1 MGDFYEFFFED
12 AKRAVELLD
21 ITLTARGQSNGEPI
35 PMAGVPYHAAEG
47 YIAKLVRLGE
57 SIAICEQ
64 IGDPA
69 SSKGPVER
77 QVLRIITPGTLTDE
91 ALLEEKQDNILLAI
105 THSTNIDAADA
116 NSVPKHFGVAY
127 LELASGRFSIF
138 ECKSETALNEELARI
153 KPIEILLPESYRHNL
168 PLFAQNLP
176 RNTYIQFQSNLSFT
190 LHRAENALLNHFSK
204 ENYASFA
211 CQAYPL
217 ATTAAG
223 ALFLYLKE
231 TQQKAFPHIQEIK
244 IEEPDEALHLD
255 ANTRR
260 NLELTEMLQ
269 GGCTHNTLFKIIDAS
284 KTAMGCRLLS
294 RWLQRPLRSRSR
306 LSERLDAIDILK
318 THQHYLNFQPALKS
332 LGDMERI
339 LSRIALLSARPQD
352 LLKLRQALK
361 TIPDIREQCNALN
374 AQDKSSHKTSKNKS
388 MLSLLSDKIH
398 TFPDLCDTLFCAIDE
413 NTPSHTRDG
422 GVIAQGYNPELD
434 ELRSL
439 SENANSFLVKLE
451 QTERETTGL
460 STLKVGYNRVH
471 GYYIEISRLQAHKA
485 PLHYQRRQT
494 LKNAERFIT
503 PELKI
508 FEDKVL
514 SSRERA
520 LQQEKHL
527 YEELLILIQSQLKN
541 LQETAEQL
549 ATLDVLCALADRAD
563 CLNWSRPELLN
574 YHELHITAGRHPVVE
589 HVMKTPF
596 VANNLLLN
604 SERRMLMI
612 TGPNMGG
619 KSTYMRQTALIV
631 LLAHIGSFVPAQE
644 AKIGC
649 FDRIFTRIGAQ
660 DDLSGGRSTF
670 MVEMTETAHILQN
683 ASSESL
689 ILMDEIGRGTS
700 TFDGLALAYAI
711 AHHLATEIKAFTLF
725 ATHYFEM
732 TELPATLN
740 QIVNVHLSAI
750 EYADTLVFL
759 YQVEEGPADRSYGLQ
774 VARLAGVPK
783 SIIDKAKLKLE
794 ELEA

>member
-1 MGDFYEFFFED
+1 
-12 AKRAVELLD
+12 
-21 ITLTARGQSNGEPI
+21 
-35 PMAGVPYHAAEG
+35 
-47 YIAKLVRLGE
+47 
-57 SIAICEQ
+57 
-64 IGDPA
+64 
-69 SSKGPVER
+69 
-77 QVLRIITPGTLTDE
+77 
-91 ALLEEKQDNILLAI
+91 
-105 THSTNIDAADA
+105 
-116 NSVPKHFGVAY
+116 
-127 LELASGRFSIF
+127 
-138 ECKSETALNEELARI
+138 
-153 KPIEILLPESYRHNL
+153 
-168 PLFAQNLP
+168 
-176 RNTYIQFQSNLSFT
+176 
-190 LHRAENALLNHFSK
+190 
-204 ENYASFA
+204 
-211 CQAYPL
+211 
-217 ATTAAG
+217 
-223 ALFLYLKE
+223 
-231 TQQKAFPHIQEIK
+231 
-244 IEEPDEALHLD
+244 
-255 ANTRR
+255 
-260 NLELTEMLQ
+260 MLQ
-269 GGCTHNTLFKIIDAS
+269 GGAINNTLFKIIDAS
-284 KTAMGCRLLS
+284 KTAMGSRLLS
-294 RWLQRPLRSRSR
+294 RWLQRPLRSRSQ
-306 LSERLDAIDILK
+306 LTKRLDAIEILI
-318 THQHYLNFQPALKS
+318 TNQHYLNFQPALKS

-361 TIPDIREQCNALN
+361 TIPTIQEQCSALN
-374 AQDKSSHKTSKNKS
+374 TQIKNSKKVSQNKS
-388 MLSLLSDKIH
+388 LLSLLSDKMH
-398 TFPDLCDTLFCAIDE
+398 SFPDLCDTLYRAIDE

-485 PLHYQRRQT
+485 PMHYQRRQT

-527 YEELLILIQSQLKN
+527 YEELLLQIQSQLKN

-549 ATLDVLCALADRAD
+549 ATLDVLCALSDRAD
-563 CLNWSRPELLN
+563 CLNWARPELLN
-574 YHELHITAGRHPVVE
+574 THELHITAGRHPVVE

-596 VANNLLLN
+596 VANDLQLN
-604 SERRMLMI
+604 AERRMLMI

-631 LLAHIGSFVPAQE
+631 LLAHIGSFVPARA

-732 TELPATLN
+732 TELPAMLN

-794 ELEA
+794 ELEAHKTGG